1 MNKRR
6 ILLTTVVTT
15 LILAA
20 TCVLGFADAKVDN
33 TTYTHDSK
41 FSNCIIIDGV
51 DVSYAQGGSVDWAK
65 VKRSG
70 MDYAFIRVGARSY
83 GAGGRLIE
91 DDFYK
96 RNIEEAQKNGIQVG
110 IYFYSQ
116 AINKFEARIEANY
129 TLKLIAGY
137 NIDLPVVMDYE
148 FGGGSS
154 GRLKA
159 ANLSKSEMTDNALTF
174 MKTIEDAGYKS
185 AFYAN
190 LMFLRN
196 NVYSGTISSKYP
208 IWLAQYNDYAS
219 FDGSYQIWQYT
230 SGGDV
235 YGTPGR
241 TDCNFWYFD
250 PTIVTPDT
258 VTTKS
263 IANCTASVNTN
274 SYTFNKFQ
282 KKPGVN
288 VSDGGI
294 PLVEGVDYKLFYI
307 GNVMAGTGRAMIKG
321 MGKYTDV
328 LLAPFTI
335 EQQDFSNVSIT
346 VNDATYTGAPITPT
360 VKVSYTGTRQ
370 KKNIDYTVTAS
381 NDGSIGTASV
391 TINGIRNF
399 KGSVT
404 KTFTIKKGEPTIKTG
419 YNSYTRTTANKY
431 FTLKTK
437 TDSDG
442 ALTYTSSDNSV
453 VNVTSEGRVNI
464 VGAGTAIITI
474 RSAATASF
482 NEGLKTVTVTVNQAD
497 VTPTP
502 PTELPMPS
510 LTVSRLSHEK
520 DYDDEP
526 FNVGAKTQSDGMI
539 SYVSSDTNVAT
550 VSNNGT
556 VTIQGPGLSEIT
568 VSTPQTKKY
577 LAATKK
583 VKIIVNGGAQTI
595 EGASSYS
602 KTCISKDFSL
612 DAKSNY
618 NTKLTYL
625 SSDEDI
631 LTISETGIVDIK
643 DTGKAT
649 ITVTAAASE
658 YYDEV
663 QKIISVSVRPQ
674 KQVIKVSNPY
684 KNGFRVYV
692 ATDKHASGYQIKYST
707 SKSFSSNVATKYV
720 NAPACIYR
728 TYKVAHPGKMYYAKV
743 RSYKIDQDGKKIY
756 SLYSTVKSI
765 RAK

>member
-174 MKTIEDAGYKS
+174 MQTIEDAGYKS
-185 AFYAN
+185 AFYTYLN
-190 LMFLRN
+190 LLRN

-230 SGGDV
+230 SGGNV

-258 VTTKS
+258 ATTKS